1 MKSRDR
7 FQEIIRVFISYGF
20 GYLIDSKFNNSKK
33 SPINLRMALEELG
46 PTFIKIGQILSTRP
60 DLLPEEYINELIKLQ
75 DSAPEESFENIKSVF
90 EESINKKIYD
100 CFLYFSK
107 KPTASASIAQVHEAI
122 LNDGRAVI
130 VKIQRPNIYN
140 TMKTDI
146 DIIKKI
152 IKLSKGRIDI
162 DIVDPLAVIEEL
174 ESTTEKELDF
184 IDESKS
190 IVKFRENNENI
201 SPIYAP
207 DVISS
212 LCSEKVLT
220 LEYINGFKINDMKM
234 IEKKGYSNKDIAK
247 KLALSYCKQI
257 FDDGFFHGDPHSG
270 NLLISNGRI
279 CFIDFGITGEL
290 DEGLKNWL
298 NKAMIA
304 VATGDKNKI
313 VDFILAIGIK
323 RGKVNK
329 GNLYEDVSYL
339 FTTYLNT
346 SLKNIK
352 IAVLLEEMFS
362 IVKNNNIQFPKELAI
377 LFRGL
382 VILEGVI
389 AEVDPQL
396 DIISVIT
403 SFVKG
408 KNKMLLIK
416 DINEEELV
424 LSAYSFFRDA
434 SRIPSKAV
442 EALSSISDGRAKIN
456 FNITDLEN
464 SVDHISN
471 MVNRLVGA
479 LLVSSLIIASSLIIS
494 NNVGPIYKGISLMG
508 IAGYIISAIFA
519 IFLLIAVVRDGG
531 FRSKKKKR
539 KS

>member
-257 FDDGFFHGDPHSG
+257 FDDGFFHGDPHPG

-339 FTTYLNT
+339 FPTYLNT

-479 LLVSSLIIASSLIIS
+479 LLISSLIIASSLIIS

>member
-212 LCSEKVLT
+212 LCSVKVLT

-257 FDDGFFHGDPHSG
+257 FDDGFFHGDPHPG

-479 LLVSSLIIASSLIIS
+479 LLISSLIIASSLIIS

>member
-220 LEYINGFKINDMKM
+220 LEYIWI
-234 IEKKGYSNKDIAK
+234 
-247 KLALSYCKQI
+247 
-257 FDDGFFHGDPHSG
+257 
-270 NLLISNGRI
+270 
-279 CFIDFGITGEL
+279 
-290 DEGLKNWL
+290 
-298 NKAMIA
+298 
-304 VATGDKNKI
+304 
-313 VDFILAIGIK
+313 
-323 RGKVNK
+323 
-329 GNLYEDVSYL
+329 
-339 FTTYLNT
+339 
-346 SLKNIK
+346 
-352 IAVLLEEMFS
+352 
-362 IVKNNNIQFPKELAI
+362 
-377 LFRGL
+377 
-382 VILEGVI
+382 
-389 AEVDPQL
+389 
-396 DIISVIT
+396 
-403 SFVKG
+403 
-408 KNKMLLIK
+408 
-416 DINEEELV
+416 
-424 LSAYSFFRDA
+424 
-434 SRIPSKAV
+434 
-442 EALSSISDGRAKIN
+442 
-456 FNITDLEN
+456 
-464 SVDHISN
+464 
-471 MVNRLVGA
+471 
-479 LLVSSLIIASSLIIS
+479 
-494 NNVGPIYKGISLMG
+494 
-508 IAGYIISAIFA
+508 
-519 IFLLIAVVRDGG
+519 
-531 FRSKKKKR
+531 
-539 KS
+539 